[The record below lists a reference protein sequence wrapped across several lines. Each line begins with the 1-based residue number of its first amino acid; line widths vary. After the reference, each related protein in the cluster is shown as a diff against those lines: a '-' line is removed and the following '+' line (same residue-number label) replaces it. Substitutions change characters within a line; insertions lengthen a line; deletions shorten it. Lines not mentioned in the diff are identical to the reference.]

1 MDIFKYYIYM
11 FLPILIALI
20 ASFRWN
26 GASSFFPYMMM
37 FLFFV
42 VNEIGNFFISGE
54 QLYGLMFYLNY
65 FRYDNEIKPF
75 NEGQGFKFIKI
86 NINHN
91 ILGLAV
97 ILLSIVL
104 YLFLVFFI
112 ELDLFYFFNIL
123 ILVNLYYIVP
133 RLELIKK
140 DYLNIGVISVLLSG
154 LLFLSIYFIDLTN
167 VRIIVFNLLFIILLL
182 EFNIF
187 LFLSLAD
194 NYLLESKYKLE
205 FYRTTKKYNY
215 IYGIIL
221 LMVYSLFAINLTL
234 TNNLI
239 WIIPFSTFPYIFYLF
254 SNFTKMVNQ
263 GKISLN
269 RLKAVNWMNIKIFTG
284 GALIII
290 LLLLLDIIF

>member
-1 MDIFKYYIYM
+1 MGIFKYYIYVL
-11 FLPILIALI
+11 LPILIALI

-26 GASSFFPYMMM
+26 GAGSFFPYIMM
-37 FLFFV
+37 FLFFA
-42 VNEIGNFFISGE
+42 VNEIGNFFISDN
-54 QLYGLMFYLNY
+54 QLYGMIFYLNH
-65 FRYDNEIKPF
+65 FRYESEIQPLNKG
-75 NEGQGFKFIKI
+75 EEFKFIKI

-91 ILGLAV
+91 ILGLAL
-97 ILLSIVL
+97 ILLSIVI
-104 YLFLVFFI
+104 YMFLVFFI
-112 ELDLFYFFNIL
+112 ELDLFYYFNIL
-123 ILVNLYYIVP
+123 ILLFLYYIVP

-140 DYLNIGVISVLLSG
+140 DYLNIGVISALLSG
-154 LLFLSIYFIDLTN
+154 LLFLSFYFIDLTN
-167 VRIIVFNLLFIILLL
+167 VKVIVFNLLFIILLL

-194 NYLLESKYKLE
+194 NYLIESKYKLE

-221 LMVYSLFAINLTL
+221 LMAYSLFAINLTL

-239 WIIPFSTFPYIFYLF
+239 WIIPLFSLPYIFYLF

-284 GALIII
+284 GSVIII